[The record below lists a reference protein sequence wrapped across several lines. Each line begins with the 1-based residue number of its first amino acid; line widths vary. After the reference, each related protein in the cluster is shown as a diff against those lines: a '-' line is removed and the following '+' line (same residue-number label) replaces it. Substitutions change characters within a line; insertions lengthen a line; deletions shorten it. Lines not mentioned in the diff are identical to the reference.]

1 MHCAAVWSSF
11 YEAQTCKA
19 SICFNL
25 FQIYENGSD
34 HIALLSNATE
44 NRAFKISDI
53 TFNSYNSKI

>member
-1 MHCAAVWSSF
+1 MHCAAVWSSC

-25 FQIYENGSD
+25 FQIYENWSD

-53 TFNSYNSKI
+53 TFNS